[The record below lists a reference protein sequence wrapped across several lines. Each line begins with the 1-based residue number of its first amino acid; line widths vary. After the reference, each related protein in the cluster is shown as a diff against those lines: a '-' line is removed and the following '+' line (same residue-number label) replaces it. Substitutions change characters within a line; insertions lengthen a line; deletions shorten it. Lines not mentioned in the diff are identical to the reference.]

1 LLQPS
6 LERLQIIEWDMSGP
20 APVRTIDIV
29 VTPVNSVTRLVNL
42 AGVKTRLVQSLSLG
56 FEGVAG
62 ALPPGHVFSN
72 ASTVHETSTAE
83 LTLALML
90 ASQRKIPEFVRQASS
105 GELTPRFSTSLADR
119 QVLVIGYGGVG
130 RAIESRLKPFEVSI
144 VRVARTART
153 SDAGQ
158 IFAVDA
164 LNELLPTADI
174 VVIAV
179 PLTENTTHLVNHNF
193 LSCMPDRSLLVN
205 VSRGKVVDTTALLA
219 HAINGR
225 LRFALD
231 VVDPEPLPRDHPLLA
246 LDNVLITPHVGG
258 ASSAMM
264 PRMAQLLNTQIE
276 RMMQGQ
282 PPVNVVLRT

>member
-1 LLQPS
+1 MLQPS